1 MPHAEN
7 IDALYAQ
14 VRRRLVET
22 GEWEQIRAAMSAK
35 LNESGWTDD
44 VHHKS
49 KEMARNMEPLS
60 FSTLHAEFA
69 PRAETSVPLAVKR
82 EISSLVRQ
90 HLEKQF
96 E

>member
-1 MPHAEN
+1 MPHAES
-7 IDALYAQ
+7 IDALFTQ
-14 VRRRLVET
+14 VRRRLVES
-22 GEWEQIRAAMSAK
+22 GEWEQIRAALSAK

-44 VHHKS
+44 IHHKS
-49 KEMARNMEPLS
+49 KEVARNMEPLS
-60 FSTLHAEFA
+60 FSKLHADFA

-82 EISSLVRQ
+82 EISNMIRQ